1 MSTINERVKELR
13 KSLGMTLDKFSSP
26 LGVQKSAIN
35 KIEKGENR
43 VSDQMFLS
51 ICREYNVSE
60 EWLKTGSGDMFVELP
75 PEDEYFKAATQLSD
89 DPDVRSILI
98 SYWKQDENGKKAIK
112 KFISDFV
119 CEVQKNREH
128 EE

>member
-1 MSTINERVKELR
+1 MDTINDRVKELR
-13 KSLGMTLDKFSSP
+13 KSKGLTLEKFAEP
-26 LGVQKSAIN
+26 LGVKKNAISRIETQKSS
-35 KIEKGENR
+35 
-43 VSDQMFLS
+43 VTDQMLLS

-60 EWLKTGSGDMFVELP
+60 EWLRTGNGDMFVELP

-98 SYWKQDENGKKAIK
+98 SYWKQDDDGKKAIK

-119 CEVQKNREH
+119 CEIQKNKEH
-128 EE
+128 ED